1 MTSITFNGITK
12 PYLYKLKG
20 DKRPFFAPVTRKM
33 TTVPGKPGG
42 QLMHS
47 QTDILRIP
55 VPIGIVNITDNFQ
68 QIKDEMASWLLTDE
82 PAPLTFSDEPD
93 RIYYA
98 LVENSIDDFEK
109 IASIGS
115 GTLYFVCPD
124 PYKYGASRT
133 TQLAQGANIITNNA
147 TADALPITTVNF
159 FQEATYFSL
168 IAPDGK
174 FMLIGN
180 PKAVDEIQLPPISNI
195 LDDQCSDL
203 TPWSTTGIT
212 LDYGDN
218 AGTMG
223 VGIDGGSEW
232 FEPSNYGDDATYPNV
247 FHGPAIKRTLPQPL
261 SDFRVELT
269 LELMKQLTGDNE
281 TGRIELIL
289 QDINGASLAK
299 LTFTDR
305 YAKSYLN
312 EGFIYAGPNS
322 DNQDIVVGYG
332 PRKYDW
338 NEFFGVL
345 VIRREE
351 DLNNLG
357 QYIWSAA
364 IEKTDRTT
372 GEHYVDT
379 AIFEQIRTNKYGS
392 DLGSIQLH
400 ISKYGSTTADVNR
413 VHRIRVWK
421 VNQITSYDIPALFKA
436 GDELVINHDTGKA
449 HLNGDLFLNF
459 IDAGSEFFALP
470 AGFTE
475 VSVNTDDG
483 NAAVNMEF
491 QERWL

>member
-1 MTSITFNGITK
+1 MVAFFGQMNGRDVFFVNDIGGRDPMSQEVKRQSIPGRAGSHYQSRRKPERIMPVRITLLGSSLADMRAK
-12 PYLYKLKG
+12 VDDLNAILNV
-20 DKRPFFAPVTRKM
+20 DKA
-33 TTVPGKPGG
+33 
-42 QLMHS
+42 
-47 QTDILRIP
+47 
-55 VPIGIVNITDNFQ
+55 VPIV
-68 QIKDEMASWLLTDE
+68 
-82 PAPLTFSDEPD
+82 FSDEPD
-93 RIYYA
+93 KIYYGMLFGKPDWNEIVYA
-98 LVENSIDDFEK
+98 GQGVIS
-109 IASIGS
+109 
-115 GTLYFVCPD
+115 FVCFD

-133 TQLAQGANIITNNA
+133 TQLAQGGNIITNNA

-180 PKAVDEIQLPPISNI
+180 PKAVDEIQLPPMNNI

-212 LDYGDN
+212 LDYGAN
-218 AGTMG
+218 AGTMA
-223 VGIDGGSEW
+223 VGIDGGSAW
-232 FEPSNYGDDATYPNV
+232 FEPSIYGDDATYPNV
-247 FHGPAIKRTLPQPL
+247 FHGPAIKRTLPQAV

-269 LELMKQLTGDNE
+269 LELMKELTGDNE

-305 YAKSYLN
+305 YAKAYLN

-322 DNQDIVVGYG
+322 DNQDIIVGYG

-379 AIFEQIRTNKYGS
+379 AIFEQIRTNKYGN

-400 ISKYGSTTADVNR
+400 VSKYGSTTADVSR
-413 VHRIRVWK
+413 VHRIRIWK
-421 VNQITSYDIPALFKA
+421 INQILSYDIPALFKA

-449 HLNGDLFLNF
+449 HLNGELFLNF
-459 IDAGSEFFALP
+459 VDAGSEFFALP
-470 AGFTE
+470 SGFTE
-475 VSVNTDDG
+475 VSVNSDDY